1 MNVVDVK
8 RLIHSGET
16 DEVEFKRGRGGVPA
30 SFWESY
36 SAFANTDGGVI
47 VLGVKDENGV
57 REIEG
62 LDNVD
67 KIVAGVWNAAN
78 NHEKVSANVLA
89 NRQVYP
95 VEVGGKRLV
104 VVDVPRAARTDRP
117 VYVGADVFKGTFR
130 RNGEGDYHC
139 SREAVEA
146 MLRDRCPETADNC
159 LLDEMRIADL
169 DDDSVRRYR
178 MIFQTKRPEHA
189 WNKLSDEDF
198 LCKIG
203 AAKADKSGMVHPL
216 LSGLLCFGDFVT
228 IMGVLPDYFLDYR
241 EKVDGGARWKDRVA
255 AHDANWSGN
264 IVDFYFRIYDRLTS
278 DVKVP
283 FALDEKGLRIN
294 ETKVHKALRE
304 LLANALIHADYH
316 GRRGIVI
323 EKHYDT
329 ITFRNPGCMRLARE
343 LAIAGG
349 NSDARN
355 ARIFNIFALIDVGER
370 SGMGLSNFYSVWDE
384 CGYDRPIIEE
394 LHEPDQTVLTVK
406 LDASDLRK
414 TSRKKTSTKST
425 KTVGKNTSTKNRK
438 TVGKKTRGKSIAE
451 PLEPLEIKGET
462 TNTREKKTVGKSV
475 KTVGKKTVG
484 KNTKTV
490 GKKTSTKSEKSRR
503 LDTGLKDEDLV
514 VLRLTSSR
522 VVWAL
527 RKNPN
532 LTREEL
538 AALLNVSLRGIEWQV
553 AKLQKDKA
561 IRRVGGRKFGHWEV
575 LI

>member
-1 MNVVDVK
+1 MNATDVK
-8 RLIHSGET
+8 RLIRSGET
-16 DEVEFKRGRGGVPA
+16 GEVEFKRGRGGVPG

-47 VLGVKDENGV
+47 VLGVKEENGV

-62 LDNVD
+62 IDNVD
-67 KIVAGVWNAAN
+67 KILAGVWNAAN
-78 NHEKVSANVLA
+78 NHEKISANVLA

-95 VEVGGKRLV
+95 VEVGGKKLV
-104 VVDVPRAARTDRP
+104 VVEVPRAARVDRP
-117 VYVGADVFKGTFR
+117 VYVGSDVFKGTFR

-159 LLDEMRIADL
+159 LLEEMTIADL

-178 MIFQTKRPEHA
+178 MIFRTKRPEHA

-203 AAKADKSGMVHPL
+203 AAKADKGDIVHPL
-216 LSGLLCFGDFVT
+216 LAGLLCFGDFVT

-283 FALDEKGLRIN
+283 FALDEQGLRIN

-329 ITFRNPGCMRLARE
+329 ITFRNPGCMRLSRE

-355 ARIFNIFALIDVGER
+355 TRIFNIFALIDVGER

-384 CGYDRPIIEE
+384 FGYERPTIEE

-406 LDASDLRK
+406 LDASGMRK
-414 TSRKKTSTKST
+414 TSRKKTSTKT
-425 KTVGKNTSTKNRK
+425 AKTVGKKTSTKNEK
-438 TVGKKTRGKSIAE
+438 TRGKKTRGKSVAE
-451 PLEPLEIKGET
+451 SLEPLEIKGET
-462 TNTREKKTVGKSV
+462 TKTREKKAVD
-475 KTVGKKTVG
+475 
-484 KNTKTV
+484 KNTKTR
-490 GKKTSTKSEKSRR
+490 GKKTRGKSDETRGKE
-503 LDTGLKDEDLV
+503 LGLKTEDMV

-522 VVWAL
+522 VIDAM
-527 RKNPN
+527 RGNPEI
-532 LTREEL
+532 TREQL
-538 AALLNVSLRGIEWQV
+538 AEQLNVTLKGIEWQV
-553 AKLQKDKA
+553 AKLQKDKM

>member
-1 MNVVDVK
+1 
-8 RLIHSGET
+8 
-16 DEVEFKRGRGGVPA
+16 
-30 SFWESY
+30 
-36 SAFANTDGGVI
+36 
-47 VLGVKDENGV
+47 
-57 REIEG
+57 
-62 LDNVD
+62 
-67 KIVAGVWNAAN
+67 
-78 NHEKVSANVLA
+78 
-89 NRQVYP
+89 
-95 VEVGGKRLV
+95 
-104 VVDVPRAARTDRP
+104 
-117 VYVGADVFKGTFR
+117 
-130 RNGEGDYHC
+130 
-139 SREAVEA
+139 

-159 LLDEMRIADL
+159 LLDEMTIADL

-178 MIFQTKRPEHA
+178 M
-189 WNKLSDEDF
+189 
-198 LCKIG
+198 
-203 AAKADKSGMVHPL
+203 
-216 LSGLLCFGDFVT
+216 
-228 IMGVLPDYFLDYR
+228 
-241 EKVDGGARWKDRVA
+241 
-255 AHDANWSGN
+255 
-264 IVDFYFRIYDRLTS
+264 
-278 DVKVP
+278 
-283 FALDEKGLRIN
+283 
-294 ETKVHKALRE
+294 
-304 LLANALIHADYH
+304 
-316 GRRGIVI
+316 
-323 EKHYDT
+323 
-329 ITFRNPGCMRLARE
+329 
-343 LAIAGG
+343 
-349 NSDARN
+349 
-355 ARIFNIFALIDVGER
+355 IFNIFALIDVGER

-384 CGYDRPIIEE
+384 CGYERPTIEE

-425 KTVGKNTSTKNRK
+425 KTVGKKTSTKNKK
-438 TVGKKTRGKSIAE
+438 TVGKKTREKSVAE
-451 PLEPLEIKGET
+451 SLEPLEIKGET

>member
-159 LLDEMRIADL
+159 LLDEMTIADL

-406 LDASDLRK
+406 LDASGMRK

-425 KTVGKNTSTKNRK
+425 KTM
-438 TVGKKTRGKSIAE
+438 GKKTRGKSHAKS
-451 PLEPLEIKGET
+451 LEPLEIKGET
-462 TNTREKKTVGKSV
+462 IKTRE
-475 KTVGKKTVG
+475 
-484 KNTKTV
+484 
-490 GKKTSTKSEKSRR
+490 KKTSTKSLETSRKKTSTKGAKTSR
-503 LDTGLKDEDLV
+503 KNWGLPDEELV
-514 VLRLTSSR
+514 VLRLTSNR
-522 VVWAL
+522 VVEAM
-527 RKNPN
+527 RRNPSI
-532 LTREEL
+532 TREEL
-538 AALLNVSLRGIEWQV
+538 VSELRVTLSGVNWQI
-553 AKLQKDKA
+553 AKLRKDKI

>member
-159 LLDEMRIADL
+159 LLDEMTIADL

-406 LDASDLRK
+406 LDASGMRK

-425 KTVGKNTSTKNRK
+425 KTM
-438 TVGKKTRGKSIAE
+438 GKKTRGKSHAKS
-451 PLEPLEIKGET
+451 LEPLEIKGET
-462 TNTREKKTVGKSV
+462 IKTREKKASTKSLE
-475 KTVGKKTVG
+475 TSR
-484 KNTKTV
+484 
-490 GKKTSTKSEKSRR
+490 KKTSTKRAKTSRKNW
-503 LDTGLKDEDLV
+503 GLPDEELV
-514 VLRLTSSR
+514 VLRLTSNR
-522 VVWAL
+522 VVEAM
-527 RKNPN
+527 RRNPSI
-532 LTREEL
+532 TREEL
-538 AALLNVSLRGIEWQV
+538 VSELRVTLSGVNWQI
-553 AKLQKDKA
+553 AKLRKDKI